1 MVASVRESFNKA
13 FTQEKYESFV
23 KYLNGLFDYEIEFRI
38 AETPLFCDKTFTNKL
53 IEGGERI
60 VDVICRPDLKQI
72 TQRAIPAQFNVPNEG
87 DHPTMVA
94 VDFAICEGE
103 DGELVPQLI
112 EFQGFPSLFAFQQII
127 SPAYKDFFEMPEGYN
142 YFFNGLTQE
151 KYLDL
156 LGGLLLNGHKPEE
169 VILMEIEPE
178 EQKTKVD
185 FYATRHFFGIQ
196 SICLSQVY
204 KIDNHLFYKN
214 NGVETKIKRVYN
226 RVIFDELERKSEF
239 KPGFDMT
246 QQVDVE
252 WVGHPNW
259 FFRTSKFTMPF
270 IDSVFVPKTRFLHEV
285 NPIPSDLENYVLK
298 PLFSFSGTGVI
309 FDVKASDIEVIQ
321 DKENYILQRKVKYA
335 PFLKTPT
342 GDVKCEIRLL
352 YLWPEADARPTLCTN
367 LIRLSKGVMMGVKF
381 NKDKTW
387 VGGGT
392 AFFEQ

>member
-1 MVASVRESFNKA
+1 MVKSVREAYNQS
-13 FTQEKYESFV
+13 FTQEKYEAFV
-23 KYLNGLFDYEIEFRI
+23 NYLTSLYNYEIEFRI
-38 AETPLFCDKTFTNKL
+38 AETPFFCDKAFSEKL
-53 IEGGERI
+53 VAGGEQI
-60 VDVICRPDLKQI
+60 VDVMCRSDIKAI
-72 TQRAIPAQFNVPNEG
+72 TERAIPANFNVPNEG
-87 DHPTMVA
+87 QHPTMVSI
-94 VDFAICEGE
+94 DFAVCEGE
-103 DGELVPQLI
+103 HGELMPQLI
-112 EFQGFPSLFAFQQII
+112 EFQGFPSLFAFQQVI
-127 SPAYKDFFEMPEGYN
+127 SPAYKKFFWMPEGYS

-156 LGGLLLNGHKPEE
+156 LGGVLLNGHKSDE

-185 FYATRHFFGIQ
+185 FYATKQFFGIQ
-196 SICLSQVY
+196 AICLSQVF
-204 KIDNHLFYKN
+204 KEGNHLFYLN
-214 NGVETKIKRVYN
+214 NGVKTQIKRVYN
-226 RVIFDELERKSEF
+226 RVIFDELERKPDF

-246 QQVDVE
+246 EAVDVE

-270 IDSVFVPKTRFLHEV
+270 IKSPFVPETKFLHEFET
-285 NPIPSDLENYVLK
+285 IPADLENYVLK

-309 FDVKASDIEVIQ
+309 FNVKPEDIAAIA
-321 DKENYILQRKVKYA
+321 DRENFILQRKVKYA
-335 PFLKTPT
+335 PVLKSPT

-381 NKDKTW
+381 NKDQTW

-392 AFFEQ
+392 AFLEQ